1 MSDAKRRVP
10 LVVWIVAAIAAG
22 VVTGL
27 TLGPRAAPLG
37 ELGAIVVRLL
47 KALATPLV
55 FFAIVDALVQASL
68 PPRQGLRLLAVCLLN
83 AAVAGVLAVTLG
95 GLVRPGAGVTVQLPA
110 DAHAPAAPPRFAL
123 ASTLADIIP
132 ESVAG
137 PFVRNQVLAV
147 VLLAV
152 IVGVALRRLR
162 AQGTGHRLTELV
174 GEGFKLL
181 TLVLGWVVDLVPLAV
196 FGVLARIV
204 GTTGFGLFA
213 SLGKLV
219 ATVAF
224 GLFVHVAVWYTLLVV
239 VGARRDPRVFYR
251 AAAPAML
258 TALSTGSS
266 MATLPVTLKTLE
278 DKLGVSPA
286 SARLAACI
294 GTNFNNDGI
303 MLYEVVAALF
313 VAQLAGIHLSAG
325 QTAAMAA
332 TSALAAAGIAGVP
345 EAGLITLSL
354 VLHASNLPLTA
365 LPVLLSVD
373 WLLGRLRATTNVAS
387 DLTVATVLDRWHT
400 PEAAAGRDESS
411 PALRRLAAK
420 SLRRP
425 LAHAR
430 SRRATTRPDA
440 ACGPP
445 PPRSIKSERWPPP
458 TGAGHS
464 PVSAGGR
471 SVGRVRRCI
480 RSRAVAKP
488 ISSYS
493 FRATTLSAST
503 SSPTSARPRVRA
515 SSSARSI
522 KSRPKPR
529 DRCGRAMATL
539 VTHNQVRPVRASTR
553 SLRKRCPA

>member
-10 LVVWIVAAIAAG
+10 LVVWILSAIAAG

-27 TLGPRAAPLG
+27 VLGPRAAPLG
-37 ELGAIVVRLL
+37 EIGAIVVRLL

-55 FFAIVDALVQASL
+55 FFAIVDSLVHASL
-68 PPRQGLRLLAVCLLN
+68 PPRQGLRLLAVCVLN
-83 AAVAGVLAVTLG
+83 AAVAGVFAVTLG
-95 GLVRPGAGVTVQLPA
+95 AVVRPGAGVTVRLPA
-110 DAHAPAAPPRFAL
+110 DAHAPAAPARFDLAAAL
-123 ASTLADIIP
+123 GDLIP

-152 IVGVALRRLR
+152 ITGVALRRLR
-162 AQGTGHRLTELV
+162 AQGTGDRIAELV

-181 TLVLGWVVDLVPLAV
+181 TLVLGWVVDLVPLAI
-196 FGVLARIV
+196 FGVLAKIV

-239 VGARRDPRVFYR
+239 VVARRDPRVFYR

-387 DLTVATVLDRWHT
+387 DLTVAAVLDRWHT
-400 PEAAAGRDESS
+400 PEAAA
-411 PALRRLAAK
+411 
-420 SLRRP
+420 
-425 LAHAR
+425 
-430 SRRATTRPDA
+430 
-440 ACGPP
+440 
-445 PPRSIKSERWPPP
+445 
-458 TGAGHS
+458 
-464 PVSAGGR
+464 
-471 SVGRVRRCI
+471 
-480 RSRAVAKP
+480 
-488 ISSYS
+488 
-493 FRATTLSAST
+493 AST
-503 SSPTSARPRVRA
+503 P
-515 SSSARSI
+515 
-522 KSRPKPR
+522 
-529 DRCGRAMATL
+529 
-539 VTHNQVRPVRASTR
+539 
-553 SLRKRCPA
+553 

>member
-1 MSDAKRRVP
+1 MSDAKRKVP
-10 LVVWIVAAIAAG
+10 LAVWILAAIAAG

-27 TLGPRAAPLG
+27 VLGPRAAPLG
-37 ELGAIVVRLL
+37 EIGAIVVRLL

-55 FFAIVDALVQASL
+55 FFAIVDALVHASL
-68 PPRQGLRLLAVCLLN
+68 PPRQGLRLLAICLLN

-95 GLVRPGAGVTVQLPA
+95 ALVRPGAGVTVRLPP
-110 DAHAPAAPPRFAL
+110 DAHSPAAPPRFELGAVL
-123 ASTLADIIP
+123 SDLIP
-132 ESVAG
+132 ESIAG

-152 IVGVALRRLR
+152 ITGVALRRLR
-162 AQGTGHRLTELV
+162 AQGTGERIAELV

-181 TLVLGWVVDLVPLAV
+181 TLVLGWVVDLVPLAI
-196 FGVLARIV
+196 FGVLAKIV

-224 GLFVHVAVWYTLLVV
+224 GLFVHVTVWYTLLVV
-239 VGARRDPRVFYR
+239 LVARRDPRVFYR

-387 DLTVATVLDRWHT
+387 DLTIATVLDRWRE
-400 PEAAAGRDESS
+400 PEAPVA
-411 PALRRLAAK
+411 PA
-420 SLRRP
+420 P
-425 LAHAR
+425 L
-430 SRRATTRPDA
+430 
-440 ACGPP
+440 
-445 PPRSIKSERWPPP
+445 
-458 TGAGHS
+458 
-464 PVSAGGR
+464 
-471 SVGRVRRCI
+471 
-480 RSRAVAKP
+480 
-488 ISSYS
+488 
-493 FRATTLSAST
+493 
-503 SSPTSARPRVRA
+503 
-515 SSSARSI
+515 
-522 KSRPKPR
+522 
-529 DRCGRAMATL
+529 
-539 VTHNQVRPVRASTR
+539 
-553 SLRKRCPA
+553 

>member
-1 MSDAKRRVP
+1 MSDVKRKVP
-10 LVVWIVAAIAAG
+10 LVVWILVAIAAG

-27 TLGPRAAPLG
+27 ALGPRAAPLG
-37 ELGAIVVRLL
+37 EIGAIVVRLL

-55 FFAIVDALVQASL
+55 FFAIVDSLVHASL

-95 GLVRPGAGVTVQLPA
+95 ALVRPGAGVTVRLPA
-110 DAHAPAAPPRFAL
+110 DAHPLAAPARFDLAAAL
-123 ASTLADIIP
+123 GDLIP

-152 IVGVALRRLR
+152 ITGVALRRLR
-162 AQGTGHRLTELV
+162 AQGTGERIAELV

-181 TLVLGWVVDLVPLAV
+181 TLVLGWVVDLVPLAI
-196 FGVLARIV
+196 FGVLAKIV

-224 GLFVHVAVWYTLLVV
+224 GLFVHVTVWYTLLVV
-239 VGARRDPRVFYR
+239 LVARRNPLVFYR
-251 AAAPAML
+251 AAAPALL

-266 MATLPVTLKTLE
+266 MATLPVTLRTLE

-325 QTAAMAA
+325 QIAAMAA

-345 EAGLITLSL
+345 EAGLITLAL

-387 DLTVATVLDRWHT
+387 DLTVATVLDRWR
-400 PEAAAGRDESS
+400 E
-411 PALRRLAAK
+411 
-420 SLRRP
+420 
-425 LAHAR
+425 
-430 SRRATTRPDA
+430 PDA
-440 ACGPP
+440 AM
-445 PPRSIKSERWPPP
+445 
-458 TGAGHS
+458 A
-464 PVSAGGR
+464 
-471 SVGRVRRCI
+471 
-480 RSRAVAKP
+480 
-488 ISSYS
+488 
-493 FRATTLSAST
+493 
-503 SSPTSARPRVRA
+503 SSPGG
-515 SSSARSI
+515 SSAT
-522 KSRPKPR
+522 
-529 DRCGRAMATL
+529 A
-539 VTHNQVRPVRASTR
+539 
-553 SLRKRCPA
+553 

>member
-10 LVVWIVAAIAAG
+10 LVVWILAAIAAG
-22 VVTGL
+22 IATGL
-27 TLGPRAAPLG
+27 VLGRSAAPLG
-37 ELGAIVVRLL
+37 EIGAIVVRLL

-55 FFAIVDALVQASL
+55 FFAIVDSLVHASL
-68 PPRQGLRLLAVCLLN
+68 PAKQGVRLLGLCLLN

-95 GLVRPGAGVTVQLPA
+95 AVVKPGAGVTVTLTA
-110 DAHAPAAPPRFAL
+110 DAHVPAGPAPRFDL
-123 ASTLADIIP
+123 ASALGDIIP

-162 AQGTGHRLTELV
+162 AQGSGERLTELV

-181 TLVLGWVVDLVPLAV
+181 TLVLGWVVDLVPLAI
-196 FGVLARIV
+196 FGVLAKIV

-224 GLFVHVAVWYTLLVV
+224 GLLVHVTVWYTALLVLV
-239 VGARRDPRVFYR
+239 ARRSPLAFYR
-251 AAAPAML
+251 AAGPALL

-266 MATLPVTLKTLE
+266 MATLPVTLDTLE
-278 DKLGVSPA
+278 KKLKVSPA

-313 VAQLAGIHLSAG
+313 VAQLAGIPLSAG

-387 DLTVATVLDRWHT
+387 DLTLATVLDRWHE
-400 PEAAAGRDESS
+400 PEIDASARDVSVTAAASS
-411 PALRRLAAK
+411 P
-420 SLRRP
+420 P
-425 LAHAR
+425 
-430 SRRATTRPDA
+430 
-440 ACGPP
+440 
-445 PPRSIKSERWPPP
+445 
-458 TGAGHS
+458 
-464 PVSAGGR
+464 
-471 SVGRVRRCI
+471 
-480 RSRAVAKP
+480 
-488 ISSYS
+488 
-493 FRATTLSAST
+493 
-503 SSPTSARPRVRA
+503 
-515 SSSARSI
+515 
-522 KSRPKPR
+522 
-529 DRCGRAMATL
+529 
-539 VTHNQVRPVRASTR
+539 
-553 SLRKRCPA
+553 

>member
-1 MSDAKRRVP
+1 
-10 LVVWIVAAIAAG
+10 
-22 VVTGL
+22 
-27 TLGPRAAPLG
+27 
-37 ELGAIVVRLL
+37 
-47 KALATPLV
+47 
-55 FFAIVDALVQASL
+55 
-68 PPRQGLRLLAVCLLN
+68 
-83 AAVAGVLAVTLG
+83 
-95 GLVRPGAGVTVQLPA
+95 
-110 DAHAPAAPPRFAL
+110 
-123 ASTLADIIP
+123 
-132 ESVAG
+132 
-137 PFVRNQVLAV
+137 VRNQVLAV

-400 PEAAAGRDESS
+400 PEAAAG
-411 PALRRLAAK
+411 A
-420 SLRRP
+420 
-425 LAHAR
+425 
-430 SRRATTRPDA
+430 
-440 ACGPP
+440 
-445 PPRSIKSERWPPP
+445 
-458 TGAGHS
+458 
-464 PVSAGGR
+464 
-471 SVGRVRRCI
+471 
-480 RSRAVAKP
+480 
-488 ISSYS
+488 
-493 FRATTLSAST
+493 
-503 SSPTSARPRVRA
+503 
-515 SSSARSI
+515 
-522 KSRPKPR
+522 
-529 DRCGRAMATL
+529 
-539 VTHNQVRPVRASTR
+539 
-553 SLRKRCPA
+553 

>member
-1 MSDAKRRVP
+1 MSEAKRRVP

-22 VVTGL
+22 IVTGL
-27 TLGPRAAPLG
+27 ALGRHAAPLG

-55 FFAIVDALVQASL
+55 FFAIVDSLVHATL
-68 PPRQGLRLLAVCLLN
+68 PPRQGLRLLAVCLVN

-95 GLVRPGAGVTVQLPA
+95 GLVKPGAGVTVALPA
-110 DAHAPAAPPRFAL
+110 DAHGPSGPPPRFDLGSAL
-123 ASTLADIIP
+123 GDLIP

-137 PFVRNQVLAV
+137 PFVKNQVLAV

-162 AQGTGHRLTELV
+162 AEGHGARLTELV

-196 FGVLARIV
+196 FGVLAKVV

-224 GLFVHVAVWYTLLVV
+224 GLVVHVTVWYTALLVLV
-239 VGARRDPRVFYR
+239 ARRSPAAFYR

-278 DKLGVSPA
+278 EKLGVSPA

-313 VAQLAGIHLSAG
+313 VAQLAGVHLTAA
-325 QTAAMAA
+325 QTATMAA

-387 DLTVATVLDRWHT
+387 DLTIATVLDRWRE
-400 PEAAAGRDESS
+400 PE
-411 PALRRLAAK
+411 PAPA
-420 SLRRP
+420 P
-425 LAHAR
+425 
-430 SRRATTRPDA
+430 
-440 ACGPP
+440 GP
-445 PPRSIKSERWPPP
+445 
-458 TGAGHS
+458 A
-464 PVSAGGR
+464 
-471 SVGRVRRCI
+471 
-480 RSRAVAKP
+480 
-488 ISSYS
+488 
-493 FRATTLSAST
+493 
-503 SSPTSARPRVRA
+503 
-515 SSSARSI
+515 
-522 KSRPKPR
+522 
-529 DRCGRAMATL
+529 
-539 VTHNQVRPVRASTR
+539 
-553 SLRKRCPA
+553 PA

>member
-10 LVVWIVAAIAAG
+10 LVVWILVAIAAG
-22 VVTGL
+22 VLTGL
-27 TLGPRAAPLG
+27 ALGPRAAPLG

-83 AAVAGVLAVTLG
+83 AAVAGALAVTLG
-95 GLVRPGAGVTVQLPA
+95 GFVRPGAGVTVQLPA

-123 ASTLADIIP
+123 ASALADIIP

-162 AQGTGHRLTELV
+162 AQDTGHRIVELV

-224 GLFVHVAVWYTLLVV
+224 GLFAHAAVWYTLLVV
-239 VGARRDPRVFYR
+239 VVARRDPRVFYR

-354 VLHASNLPLTA
+354 VLHASNLPVTA

-387 DLTVATVLDRWHT
+387 DLTVATVHDRW
-400 PEAAAGRDESS
+400 
-411 PALRRLAAK
+411 
-420 SLRRP
+420 
-425 LAHAR
+425 
-430 SRRATTRPDA
+430 RAPDA
-440 ACGPP
+440 
-445 PPRSIKSERWPPP
+445 SVTP
-458 TGAGHS
+458 T
-464 PVSAGGR
+464 
-471 SVGRVRRCI
+471 
-480 RSRAVAKP
+480 
-488 ISSYS
+488 
-493 FRATTLSAST
+493 
-503 SSPTSARPRVRA
+503 PT
-515 SSSARSI
+515 
-522 KSRPKPR
+522 
-529 DRCGRAMATL
+529 
-539 VTHNQVRPVRASTR
+539 
-553 SLRKRCPA
+553 